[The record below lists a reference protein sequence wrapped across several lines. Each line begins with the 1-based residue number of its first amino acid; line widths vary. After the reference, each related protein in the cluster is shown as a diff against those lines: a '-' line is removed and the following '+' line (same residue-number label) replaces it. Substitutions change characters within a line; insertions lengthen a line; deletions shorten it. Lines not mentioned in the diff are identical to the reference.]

1 MTDLYCACCGR
12 PFVRLSSRGP
22 APSYCSRDCR
32 VQMAARRRAWLAVAT
47 PSAQTVSPP
56 GAANASQP
64 SVVWEWERANA
75 GRRVA

>member
-32 VQMAARRRAWLAVAT
+32 VQMATRRRDWLAVAPAT
-47 PSAQTVSPP
+47 PMARPP
-56 GAANASQP
+56 GAANASHP
-64 SVVWEWERANA
+64 SAVWEWERQNA